1 MPNYDFECNHCKKV
15 FDAIVPIKDMD
26 KAQRCACGGIAYRI
40 FSCGV
45 FGLMFKGPGF
55 YETDYKNP
63 PKASEAQPVKET
75 SSAPYKM
82 ET

>member
-15 FDAIVPIKDMD
+15 FDAIVLIKDMD

-45 FGLMFKGPGF
+45 FGLTFKG
-55 YETDYKNP
+55 
-63 PKASEAQPVKET
+63 PKASEVRPVKET

-82 ET
+82 EV